1 MGVSAM
7 TILLGGLLL
16 AAAAGGSRPESSP
29 DESIEVKVRGTLS
42 AGMMAIGGE
51 TTGYTI
57 RARGATWELDFGSDP
72 ALRRKADG
80 LDGKPVIVTGTLEVR
95 PGVEI
100 ASRSIVKVASL
111 SAAAGDTPPAAK
123 TR

>member
-51 TTGYTI
+51 TTGYLI
-57 RARGATWELDFGSDP
+57 RSRGVTWELDFGSDA
-72 ALRRKADG
+72 ALKRKADG
-80 LDGKPVIVTGTLEVR
+80 LDGKPVTVTGTLDVR
-95 PGVEI
+95 PGVEM
-100 ASRSIVKVASL
+100 ASRSIVKVVSL
-111 SAAAGDTPPAAK
+111 SAAGGDAPPAAK
-123 TR
+123 GR